1 MEENSGYNDQE
12 AQDVAQIEQSAQ
24 DSVSDIEK
32 EALENG
38 WIPEDR
44 YHGPPEKW
52 VDAETFVRRGREILP
67 IVQGSLKKERERTRR
82 LEAEL
87 AEVRQTQQEWMAFK
101 KKELEQQLE
110 GRLAELKAARKDAVE
125 TGNGEQLNA
134 IDDELYEL
142 RQAKSQQQPAQKPIP
157 QVDPAFIEWVERS
170 ENRWYKEDAR
180 ARMMADMIGLQL
192 FKTQGLQGEALYD
205 AVATEMRKTYAPL
218 QQQQRRTPV
227 DSGRSGGTTPRRK
240 VTYESL
246 PADYKEAVDR
256 MMRQGMI
263 KSHDEYLAV
272 YEAELAK
279 GQR

>member
-1 MEENSGYNDQE
+1 MEENSGYTQQDEQE
-12 AQDVAQIEQSAQ
+12 IAQDEQSTQ
-24 DSVSDIEK
+24 DSVSDVEK

-44 YHGPPEKW
+44 YHGPAEKW

-82 LEAEL
+82 LESEL

-101 KKELEQQLE
+101 KKELEQQLDS
-110 GRLAELKAARKDAVE
+110 RLAELKAARKDAVE
-125 TGNGEQLNA
+125 TGNGEQLNV
-134 IDDELYEL
+134 IDDELHEL
-142 RQAKSQQQPAQKPIP
+142 RQAKTQQQTQQKPVQ
-157 QVDPAFIEWVERS
+157 QVDPMFLEWVERP
-170 ENRWYKEDAR
+170 ENSWYKEDGR
-180 ARMMADMIGLQL
+180 ARMMADIIGLQL
-192 FKTQGLQGEALYD
+192 NKTQGLQGEALYN
-205 AVATEMRKTYAPL
+205 AVASEMRKTYAPL

-227 DSGRSGGTTPRRK
+227 DTGRSGGATRRK

-246 PADYKEAVDR
+246 PTDVREAVDR
-256 MMRQGMI
+256 MMKMGMI

-272 YEAELAK
+272 YENELAK